1 MSKIMRVFLSTA
13 LAVVTAQSA
22 HQVYASGFAL
32 IENSASG
39 QGEAFAG
46 AAAVASDASTVW
58 FNPAGMMRLGDDQL
72 VVAGHYIKPKSKFTN
87 ANSTGAAA
95 LGSPPLS
102 GPDDDGGST
111 AVTGNFYIVKT
122 LDKNAKFGFGF
133 TTPFGLATRYDDNWI
148 GRYHSV
154 VTDLKTY
161 NFNPSIAFNFND
173 KLSVGAG
180 INLLLADVKFTSVV
194 DFGSLCYA
202 AIGASACTYKG
213 IAPQG
218 ADGFADLS
226 ADNFSDMAWGINF
239 GLLYQLSPST
249 RLGMAY
255 RSRVTI
261 NVTGRANFTVPGSMG
276 FLTSGGQFVDTG
288 LKASVTLPDSLS
300 LSLASDHDKWT
311 WLTDLTWTGWSTF
324 SELRIVY
331 DNPLQPDSV
340 TSEKW
345 NNTLR
350 LSAGA
355 NYKYSDNVL
364 LRAGWA
370 YDETPVPD
378 AVHRTARIPGNS
390 RRWLSLGA
398 GYKMKKDMTLDVG
411 YSHLFVSDTQINNT
425 FESGVPTLAAT
436 LNGTYQASVDI
447 LSAQLVWKY

>member
-1 MSKIMRVFLSTA
+1 MRIFLSTA

-22 HQVYASGFAL
+22 TQVYASGFAL
-32 IENSASG
+32 IENGASG

-46 AAAVASDASTVW
+46 AAAVASDASTIW
-58 FNPAGMMRLGDDQL
+58 FNPAGMMHLGDDQM
-72 VVAGHYIKPKSKFTN
+72 VVVGHYIKPKSKFTN
-87 ANSTGAAA
+87 ANSTTAAA
-95 LGSPPLS
+95 VGGSPLT

-111 AVTGNFYIVKT
+111 AVTGNFYIVKS

-133 TTPFGLATRYDDNWI
+133 TTPFGLATQYNDNWI

-180 INLLLADVKFTSVV
+180 INLLLANVKFTSVV

-202 AIGASACTYKG
+202 YFGPSSCASMGAT
-213 IAPQG
+213 PQA

-226 ADNFSDMAWGINF
+226 ADNYSDLAWGINF
-239 GLLYQLSPST
+239 GLLYHLSPST
-249 RLGMAY
+249 RLGLAY

-261 NVTGRANFTVPGSMG
+261 NVTGRANFTVPAAGGFATAGGS
-276 FLTSGGQFVDTG
+276 FVNTG

-300 LSLASDHDKWT
+300 LSVASDHDKWT
-311 WLTDLTWTGWSTF
+311 WLADATWTGWSTF
-324 SELRIVY
+324 NELRITY

-340 TSEKW
+340 TTEKW
-345 NNTLR
+345 KNTMR
-350 LSAGA
+350 YSAGM
-355 NYKYSDNVL
+355 NYQYSDKTL

-378 AVHRTARIPGNS
+378 AEHRTARIPGNS
-390 RRWLSLGA
+390 RRWISLGV
-398 GYKMKKDMTLDVG
+398 GYKMKKDLNLDVG
-411 YSHLFVSDTQINNT
+411 YSHLFISDTPINNT

>member
-1 MSKIMRVFLSTA
+1 MSTA

-22 HQVYASGFAL
+22 TQVYASGFAL

-46 AAAVASDASTVW
+46 AAAVASDASTIW
-58 FNPAGMMRLGDDQL
+58 FNPAGMMHLGDDQM
-72 VVAGHYIKPKSKFTN
+72 VVVGHYIKPKSEFTN
-87 ANSTGAAA
+87 VNSTTAAA
-95 LGSPPLS
+95 VGGAPLT
-102 GPDDDGGST
+102 GPADDGGST

-133 TTPFGLATRYDDNWI
+133 TTPFGLATQYNDNWI

-180 INLLLADVKFTSVV
+180 INLLLANVKFTNVV

-226 ADNFSDMAWGINF
+226 ADNYSDLAWGINF
-239 GLLYQLSPST
+239 GLLYKLSPDT
-249 RLGMAY
+249 RLGLAY

-261 NVTGRANFTVPGSMG
+261 NVTGRANFTVPGSMS
-276 FLTSGGQFVDTG
+276 FLTSGGQFVNTG

-311 WLTDLTWTGWSTF
+311 WLADATWTGWSSF
-324 SELRIVY
+324 NELRISY

-340 TSEKW
+340 TTENWK
-345 NNTLR
+345 NTMR
-350 LSAGA
+350 YSAGA
-355 NYKYSDNVL
+355 NYKYSDAIL

-370 YDETPVPD
+370 YDETPVPN
-378 AVHRTARIPGNS
+378 AEHRTARVPGNS
-390 RRWLSLGA
+390 RRWISLGV
-398 GYKMKKDMTLDVG
+398 GYKMKKDMNLDVG
-411 YSHLFVSDTQINNT
+411 YSHLFISDTPINNT